1 MPDLMIEI
9 GESGVAVLTLN
20 KPSLHNAFDDK
31 LIASLTKALKKF
43 EKDKKIRVVVL
54 CAEGKSFS
62 AGADLNWMKRVA
74 EYDEQENYYDAMKLG
89 ELLRTLN
96 TMRKPTIARV
106 QGAAYGGGVGLIAA
120 CDIALGTTGAMFGL
134 TEVRLGIIPA
144 VISPYVVASI
154 GERHA
159 RRYFLT
165 GERFNA
171 AEAYRIGLL
180 NELAPDEESLDLTI
194 AKIIEAI
201 LQGGPAAVM
210 EAKDLISAVAWRPV
224 NDSLIADTA
233 ERIARVRASKEGKEG
248 LDAFLNK
255 RVPNWIKK

>member
-1 MPDLMIEI
+1 MADLIIEI
-9 GESGVAVLTLN
+9 GNNGVAVLALN
-20 KPSLHNAFDDK
+20 KPDLHNAFDDK
-31 LIASLTKALKKF
+31 LISSLTKALQKC
-43 EKDKKIRVVVL
+43 EKDKKVRVVVL

-96 TMRKPTIARV
+96 FLKKPTIARV
-106 QGAAYGGGVGLIAA
+106 HGAAYGGGVGLIAA
-120 CDIALGTTGAMFGL
+120 CDIAIGTSEAMFGL

-144 VISPYVVASI
+144 VISPYVVAAI
-154 GERHA
+154 GERNA
-159 RRYFLT
+159 RRYFMT

-180 NELAPDEESLDLTI
+180 NDLAPDVETLDRII
-194 AKIIEAI
+194 ADIIEAL
-201 LQGGPAAVM
+201 LQGGPAAVI
-210 EAKDLISAVAWRPV
+210 EAKDLISAIAWRPV

-248 LDAFLNK
+248 LAAFLAK
-255 RVPNWIKK
+255 RKPNWIK

>member
-1 MPDLMIEI
+1 MSDLLIEI
-9 GESGVAVLTLN
+9 GAGGVAAIALN
-20 KPSLHNAFDDK
+20 RPDIHNAFDDK
-31 LIASLTKALKKF
+31 LIASLTKALQKMD
-43 EKDKKIRVVVL
+43 KDKKIRAVVL

-74 EYDEQENYYDAMKLG
+74 NYDEQENYYDAMKLG

-96 TMRKPTIARV
+96 ALKKPTIARV
-106 QGAAYGGGVGLIAA
+106 HGAAYGGGVGLIAA
-120 CDIALGTTGAMFGL
+120 CDIAIGTVDAMFGL

-144 VISPYVVASI
+144 VISPYVVAAI

-180 NELAPDEESLDLTI
+180 NDLAPDEETLDQMITD
-194 AKIIEAI
+194 IIESL

-224 NDSLIADTA
+224 NDALIADTA

-255 RVPNWIKK
+255 RVPSWVKK

>member
-1 MPDLMIEI
+1 
-9 GESGVAVLTLN
+9 
-20 KPSLHNAFDDK
+20 
-31 LIASLTKALKKF
+31 
-43 EKDKKIRVVVL
+43 
-54 CAEGKSFS
+54 
-62 AGADLNWMKRVA
+62 
-74 EYDEQENYYDAMKLG
+74 
-89 ELLRTLN
+89 
-96 TMRKPTIARV
+96 
-106 QGAAYGGGVGLIAA
+106 GVGLIAA
-120 CDIALGTTGAMFGL
+120 CDIAIGTVDAMFGL

-144 VISPYVVASI
+144 VISPYVVAAI

-165 GERFNA
+165 GEKFNA

-180 NELAPDEESLDLTI
+180 NDLAPDEETLDQTI
-194 AKIIEAI
+194 ATIIEAI
-201 LQGGPAAVM
+201 LRGGPAAVM

-255 RVPNWIKK
+255 RKPNWIKK

>member
-1 MPDLMIEI
+1 
-9 GESGVAVLTLN
+9 
-20 KPSLHNAFDDK
+20 
-31 LIASLTKALKKF
+31 
-43 EKDKKIRVVVL
+43 
-54 CAEGKSFS
+54 
-62 AGADLNWMKRVA
+62 
-74 EYDEQENYYDAMKLG
+74 MKLG

-96 TMRKPTIARV
+96 TLKKPTIARV
-106 QGAAYGGGVGLIAA
+106 HGAAYGGGVGLIAA
-120 CDIALGTTGAMFGL
+120 CDIAIGTQDAMFGL

-144 VISPYVVASI
+144 VISPYVVAAM

-165 GERFNA
+165 GERLTA

-180 NELAPDEESLDLTI
+180 SDLVSDEESLDQAI
-194 AKIIEAI
+194 GEIIEAI
-201 LQGGPAAVM
+201 LQGGPAAVI

-248 LDAFLNK
+248 LEAFLNK
-255 RVPNWIKK
+255 RKPVWVKK

>member
-1 MPDLMIEI
+1 MSDLVVEV
-9 GESGVAVLTLN
+9 GKGGVAVLALN
-20 KPSLHNAFDDK
+20 RPDIHNAFDDK
-31 LIASLTKALKKF
+31 LIAALTKALQKL
-43 EKDKKIRVVVL
+43 EKDKKVRAVVL

-74 EYDEQENYYDAMKLG
+74 EYDEQENYFDAMKLG

-96 TMRKPTIARV
+96 ALPKPTIARV
-106 QGAAYGGGVGLIAA
+106 HGAAYGGGVGLIAA
-120 CDIALGTTGAMFGL
+120 CDIAIGTQGAMFGL

-144 VISPYVVASI
+144 VISPYVVAAI
-154 GERHA
+154 GERNA

-165 GERFNA
+165 GERFTA

-180 NELAPDEESLDLTI
+180 NDLTPDEESLDRVISEIL
-194 AKIIEAI
+194 EAL
-201 LQGGPAAVM
+201 LQGGPAAVT

-248 LDAFLNK
+248 LTAFLHK
-255 RVPNWIKK
+255 RKPAWAKK

>member
-1 MPDLMIEI
+1 M
-9 GESGVAVLTLN
+9 
-20 KPSLHNAFDDK
+20 
-31 LIASLTKALKKF
+31 
-43 EKDKKIRVVVL
+43 
-54 CAEGKSFS
+54 
-62 AGADLNWMKRVA
+62 
-74 EYDEQENYYDAMKLG
+74 
-89 ELLRTLN
+89 
-96 TMRKPTIARV
+96 
-106 QGAAYGGGVGLIAA
+106 GLIAA
-120 CDIALGTTGAMFGL
+120 CDIAVGTVDAMFGL

-144 VISPYVVASI
+144 VISPYVVAAI

-180 NELAPDEESLDLTI
+180 NELVPDEESLDQTI
-194 AKIIEAI
+194 SAMIEAI
-201 LQGGPAAVM
+201 LQSGPAAVM
-210 EAKDLISAVAWRPV
+210 ESKDLISAVAWRPV

-255 RVPNWIKK
+255 RAPNWIKK